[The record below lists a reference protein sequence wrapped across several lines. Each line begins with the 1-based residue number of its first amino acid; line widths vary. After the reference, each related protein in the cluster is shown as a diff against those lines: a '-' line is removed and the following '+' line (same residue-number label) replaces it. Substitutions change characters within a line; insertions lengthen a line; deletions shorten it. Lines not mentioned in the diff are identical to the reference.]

1 MARNRSHGKK
11 VLKTAYV
18 STIIGI
24 VMVLFIL
31 GVVAWFVLGLNHLKD
46 DKIESFEIDLFFDN
60 SVNTL
65 ELGIIEEEIA
75 AKHYTSGA
83 KYRSSEEALEIAIA
97 EIGGDSTMQDLNI
110 ANPINQSVIMTL
122 NKSYFDLDSM
132 LWIEKELMTEYEGR
146 LIEVSYQKEIF
157 ANFNQKFQKFVYLG
171 LLIAGMLLFIAI
183 GMINNTIR
191 LALFSKRFL
200 IKTMQLVGATPRF
213 IRRPFFWSAIGQG
226 VISGLIAGT
235 MVLGLIY
242 ILEYYNELFLQMTDL
257 RLFFVVLAGIVAFG
271 VLITL
276 TSTYFAL
283 RKYLRLNLDELY

>member
-1 MARNRSHGKK
+1 M
-11 VLKTAYV
+11 
-18 STIIGI
+18 
-24 VMVLFIL
+24 
-31 GVVAWFVLGLNHLKD
+31 
-46 DKIESFEIDLFFDN
+46 
-60 SVNTL
+60 
-65 ELGIIEEEIA
+65 
-75 AKHYTSGA
+75 
-83 KYRSSEEALEIAIA
+83 EIAIA

>member
-1 MARNRSHGKK
+1 
-11 VLKTAYV
+11 
-18 STIIGI
+18 
-24 VMVLFIL
+24 MVLFIL

-157 ANFNQKFQKFVYLG
+157 ANFNQKFQKLVYLG

>member
-11 VLKTAYV
+11 GLKTAYV

-132 LWIEKELMTEYEGR
+132 LLIEKELITEYEGR

-213 IRRPFFWSAIGQG
+213 IRRPFFWSAIGKG